1 MTVLGS
7 LTTRSRRTADRF
19 AGLPIEQAAL
29 EFAFAYR
36 EIDHAPFITHPIE
49 VGWLLRCDGQPEEV
63 HRRWA
68 ASRSTRVQT
77 ATTGAELRH
86 RFGVRIARLVET
98 VSDDPS
104 NLD

>member
-19 AGLPIEQAAL
+19 AGLPNEQAAL
-29 EFAFAYR
+29 VRLRIPGDRPRAV
-36 EIDHAPFITHPIE
+36 HHPSDR
-49 VGWLLRCDGQPEEV
+49 GRLATRCDGQPEEV
-63 HRRWA
+63 IA
-68 ASRSTRVQT
+68 GGLLQEVLEQT

-98 VSDDPS
+98 V
-104 NLD
+104 